1 MKRIRFERNK
11 IILAIIDILII
22 ALACIF
28 SKFLLSNTFYFK
40 AEEWKQIGITIALS
54 IVIYQI
60 FFRIFNLYRSIT
72 RYENGRDYLIY
83 IFVCAI
89 SCITTYIIKNIFKHS
104 VY

>member
-1 MKRIRFERNK
+1 MKKIKFERNK

-28 SKFLLSNTFYFK
+28 SKFLLSNAFYFK

-60 FFRIFNLYRSIT
+60 FL
-72 RYENGRDYLIY
+72 EYLIY
-83 IFVCAI
+83 TGALQD
-89 SCITTYIIKNIFKHS
+89 TKMEEII
-104 VY
+104 

>member
-60 FFRIFNLYRSIT
+60 FFRI
-72 RYENGRDYLIY
+72 LIY
-83 IFVCAI
+83 TEALQD
-89 SCITTYIIKNIFKHS
+89 TKMEEII
-104 VY
+104 

>member
-40 AEEWKQIGITIALS
+40 AEDGNKLELLL
-54 IVIYQI
+54 
-60 FFRIFNLYRSIT
+60 LY
-72 RYENGRDYLIY
+72 LL
-83 IFVCAI
+83 
-89 SCITTYIIKNIFKHS
+89 
-104 VY
+104 

>member
-1 MKRIRFERNK
+1 MKKIRFERNK

-54 IVIYQI
+54 I
-60 FFRIFNLYRSIT
+60 F
-72 RYENGRDYLIY
+72 
-83 IFVCAI
+83 
-89 SCITTYIIKNIFKHS
+89 
-104 VY
+104 

>member
-1 MKRIRFERNK
+1 MKKIKFERNK

-28 SKFLLSNTFYFK
+28 SRFLLSNAFYFK

-60 FFRIFNLYRSIT
+60 FFRVLQDT
-72 RYENGRDYLIY
+72 KMEE
-83 IFVCAI
+83 
-89 SCITTYIIKNIFKHS
+89 II
-104 VY
+104 

>member
-60 FFRIFNLYRSIT
+60 FFRIFIQKHYKIRKWKRLFNLYIRMC
-72 RYENGRDYLIY
+72 NFLHNHLHNKKY
-83 IFVCAI
+83 I
-89 SCITTYIIKNIFKHS
+89 
-104 VY
+104 

>member
-1 MKRIRFERNK
+1 MKKIRFERNK

-60 FFRIFNLYRSIT
+60 FL
-72 RYENGRDYLIY
+72 EYLIY
-83 IFVCAI
+83 TEALQD
-89 SCITTYIIKNIFKHS
+89 TKMEEII
-104 VY
+104 